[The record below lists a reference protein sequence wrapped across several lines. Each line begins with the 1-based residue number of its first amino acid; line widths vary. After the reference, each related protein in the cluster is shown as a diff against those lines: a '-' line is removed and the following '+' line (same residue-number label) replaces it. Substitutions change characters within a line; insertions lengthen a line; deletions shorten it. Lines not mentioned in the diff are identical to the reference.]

1 MELWIRSQDRAKL
14 CEARFFELDNDKTGI
29 FCFNGESY
37 SVFAGKYKSKERAL
51 EVLDEIQ
58 SKLKATFLMK
68 PKNDNY
74 SKYVEDGKRYLEEL
88 NDISIVTGDRCFNL
102 EPINSDVYVYE
113 MPKE

>member
-14 CEARFFELDNDKTGI
+14 CEAIHFELSSSELSILGQNKAYYGVVLGT
-29 FCFNGESY
+29 
-37 SVFAGKYKSKERAL
+37 YKSKERAL

-58 SKLKATFLMK
+58 SKLKPTFLMK

>member
-37 SVFAGKYKSKERAL
+37 SVFAGKYKTKERAL

-58 SKLKATFLMK
+58 NILQPRVITHEPVIDYDDMFHSLSENVAIHCTQQIETELKQAGQ
-68 PKNDNY
+68 
-74 SKYVEDGKRYLEEL
+74 V
-88 NDISIVTGDRCFNL
+88 
-102 EPINSDVYVYE
+102 VYQ
-113 MPKE
+113 MPLD

>member
-1 MELWIRSQDRAKL
+1 MELWIRSQDKKRLEKSTGFHIVMASKN
-14 CEARFFELDNDKTGI
+14 EFDIVNSYMTIMGRYKT
-29 FCFNGESY
+29 
-37 SVFAGKYKSKERAL
+37 KEKAL

>member
-37 SVFAGKYKSKERAL
+37 SVFAGKYKTKERAL

-58 SKLKATFLMK
+58 HKINEGFIIKEKIILRKE
-68 PKNDNY
+68 DEERIR
-74 SKYVEDGKRYLEEL
+74 KYFEE
-88 NDISIVTGDRCFNL
+88 TY
-102 EPINSDVYVYE
+102 NSDFIMQPSGFDIIPLNRNVFIYE
-113 MPKE
+113 MPEK